1 MFILKA
7 VVFLCLPKTEIPVP
21 ESTLLVFTELDEIL
35 GVPQKDMLSKKEILL
50 SVWYQQPEHTA

>member
-7 VVFLCLPKTEIPVP
+7 VVLLCLPKTEIQVP

-35 GVPQKDMLSKKEILL
+35 GVPQKDMFSKKEILL

>member
-7 VVFLCLPKTEIPVP
+7 VVLLCLPKTEIPVP

-35 GVPQKDMLSKKEILL
+35 GVPQKDMFSKKEILL
-50 SVWYQQPEHTA
+50 SV